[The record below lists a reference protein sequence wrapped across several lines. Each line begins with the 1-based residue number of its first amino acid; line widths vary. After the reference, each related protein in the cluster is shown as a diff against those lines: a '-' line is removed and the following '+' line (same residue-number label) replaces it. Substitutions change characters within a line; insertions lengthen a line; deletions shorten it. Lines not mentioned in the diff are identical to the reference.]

1 MRLLLPAIFC
11 LLATTAAAEGRF
23 SGYAMTMET
32 HDRCIRE
39 NALRGLASP
48 IVCRLAK
55 TAATKG
61 PFTPPGVIP
70 PDYAMTMAT
79 HEWYGKGRQ
88 ITLHHGDWTRA
99 AVTAELSLSAD
110 SGYGAVAYYLTNVGT
125 ILVDSPGRSFSRG
138 PYRSSDTKYAP
149 RNTGERQTHLGETC
163 TVWEVSRT
171 TGDIPVHLSCVSDDG
186 IELWQ
191 KSLSSSTRE
200 VISSAEATQIERR
213 PVSPEDACP
222 PSSVFAP
229 SWPDERDTLPPIAP
243 EKSDYEVVLEQ
254 TVSPPGKE
262 GSVIRTVRRHGPW
275 EFTKE
280 TTGKLRTIH
289 VIHDFGQVR
298 STYETDDSGARQS
311 LWIDIRVPTSAE
323 QERIDAHFW
332 AALPRPLIPDRTDT
346 VLGENCRWFD
356 MMPVIAGGRT
366 SSCLTKD
373 GIALKERQFLGH
385 LPYLGVDRDPHYAA
399 SRHNGRDQAAC
410 RTAVAE
416 NVGCRVDLRCR
427 KRSATKPTP

>member
-11 LLATTAAAEGRF
+11 LLATTAAAQGPF
-23 SGYAMTMET
+23 TQPDVIMTMAT
-32 HDRCIRE
+32 HDQFMRE
-39 NALRGLASP
+39 NALRDLPPPILA
-48 IVCRLAK
+48 I
-55 TAATKG
+55 TAAAEG

-79 HEWYGKGRQ
+79 HESYRKGSK
-88 ITLHHGDWTRA
+88 IILHHGDWTRA
-99 AVTAELSLSAD
+99 AVTADLSAN
-110 SGYGAVAYYLTNVGT
+110 SSYGAVAYYLTNVGT
-125 ILVDSPGRSFSRG
+125 ILVDAHGRSFLRG
-138 PYRSSDTKYAP
+138 PYRSSDTEYAP
-149 RNTGERQTHLGETC
+149 RNTGERQIHLGESC

-191 KSLSSSTRE
+191 KSLKSSTRE
-200 VISSAEATQIERR
+200 VTSSAEATQIERR
-213 PVSPEDACP
+213 PVSTEDARP
-222 PSSVFAP
+222 PRSVFALN
-229 SWPDERDTLPPIAP
+229 WPDDRDTLPPIAP
-243 EKSDYEVVLEQ
+243 EKSDYELVMEQ
-254 TVSPPGKE
+254 TMSPPGRE
-262 GSVIRTVRRHGPW
+262 VIRTVRRHGPW
-275 EFTKE
+275 EFTEE

-311 LWIDIRVPTSAE
+311 LWIDIRVRTPAE

-356 MMPVIAGGRT
+356 LMPAMAGGRT

-373 GIALKERQFLGH
+373 GIALKERHFWDNSLTSEWTAIH
-385 LPYLGVDRDPHYAA
+385 IT
-399 SRHNGRDQAAC
+399 RHPITIDEIKPP
-410 RTAVAE
+410 AE
-416 NVGCRVDLRCR
+416 LL
-427 KRSATKPTP
+427 SPQIWAIE